1 MPEAN
6 FVIATI
12 AVTINAVLAA
22 QTLGSGSA
30 DETEP
35 ALVRAQG
42 LRKSTAQVLRIV
54 VLGSTL
60 LRGIYIGSISSRLLN
75 TNKKTRIF
83 PPDSRRRR

>member
-30 DETEP
+30 DETES
-35 ALVRAQG
+35 ALVKACASPQ
-42 LRKSTAQVLRIV
+42 LKYYE
-54 VLGSTL
+54 L
-60 LRGIYIGSISSRLLN
+60 LCWGQHC
-75 TNKKTRIF
+75 
-83 PPDSRRRR
+83 